1 MADKEKFAFQ
11 KSQYRPITIRG
22 VTFISQTAAA
32 KHFGINPSTI
42 SNAVSLGREDYI
54 GLGRGSPGKPRAT
67 DPL

>member
-54 GLGRGSPGKPRAT
+54 GLGRGSPGKTRVT
-67 DPL
+67 DPQ